1 MQEICPDDPTT
12 NATLETTVANNVD
25 TTRIITTA
33 QTYDPFNSVF
43 GFLTTT
49 TDPTTTLLTTLTT
62 VTTTAETTTSVANGI
77 SGTSTPAV
85 AEGSEEITQVVP
97 IEANY
102 AATENDEIT
111 IPTTTEATIITT
123 AKTAATTKAIPAT
136 AAPIQTTTESLD
148 TTTSGCQSLPKSTTL
163 LIPLALYLS
172 SFL

>member
-25 TTRIITTA
+25 TTRIITT
-33 QTYDPFNSVF
+33 
-43 GFLTTT
+43 
-49 TDPTTTLLTTLTT
+49 
-62 VTTTAETTTSVANGI
+62 GI